1 MTDTLPTTRAPS
13 ATPRDRPREIV
24 EEGRSARSLRVVM
37 FVYNDVTRDSRVLR
51 EAATLVAAG
60 HRVTIM
66 GRHGPDER
74 EITRHERDGFDI
86 VLVPIPHRWR
96 TWVYRYRRPWRMYG
110 LVRRR
115 FLYHLVRGPA
125 GWIRS
130 IAFIGVAILVAIA
143 SLVRLPFMAISG
155 GLHPTKHDST
165 IDWLIRWRYGI
176 LGWNRD
182 AAAAAPAADVYHG
195 HDLTAL
201 PAAVRARARH
211 GGHVVYDSHESFMDS
226 GTNVNRTSWGK
237 AILRWFER
245 RQARHATALVTVNR
259 SLGEIMG
266 PRFGIKRVVVVYN
279 TPARWD
285 APAERTT
292 LIRDATGLP
301 PDAPIALYH
310 GAFFLHRGLE
320 ELAAALLE
328 PGMER
333 VHAVYLGY
341 GSQEAMLHEMA
352 ADPRYGGR
360 IHVLEAVPPAVLPL
374 WVASADVG
382 VMPIQASTLN
392 HRLSSPNKLFES
404 LATGLPVVVSD
415 FLEMRRIVLEDPD
428 GPLGAVC
435 DPADPASVARAI
447 RSILELS
454 PADRDALRARCLR
467 AAHERWN
474 WETESAKLVALYDS
488 LALEAAGSGTGT
500 ASSG

>member
-1 MTDTLPTTRAPS
+1 MS
-13 ATPRDRPREIV
+13 ASRPITAEDRPREIV
-24 EEGRSARSLRVVM
+24 ETGPSRRALRVVM

-60 HRVTIM
+60 HHVTII
-66 GRHGPDER
+66 GRHGPDDR

-86 VLVPIPHRWR
+86 VLVPIPHKWR

-115 FLYHLVRGPA
+115 FLHHLRRGPA
-125 GWIRS
+125 GWLRS
-130 IAFIGVAILVAIA
+130 VAFLGVAVVVAVA
-143 SLVRLPFMAISG
+143 SLVRLPFIAISG
-155 GLHPTKHDST
+155 GFNPPKHDST
-165 IDWLIRWRYGI
+165 IDWLIRWRFGV

-182 AAAAAPAADVYHG
+182 AAAAAPTADVYHG

-201 PAAVRARARH
+201 PAAVRARSRN
-211 GGHVVYDSHESFMDS
+211 GGLLVYDSHESFMDS
-226 GTNVNRTSWGK
+226 GTNVNRSRWGK

-259 SLGEIMG
+259 SLGEILG
-266 PRFGIKRVVVVYN
+266 ARFRIKRVVVVYN
-279 TPARWD
+279 TPARWE
-285 APAERTT
+285 APAERPN
-292 LIRDATGLP
+292 LLREATGLP
-301 PDAPIALYH
+301 ADAPIALYH

-341 GSQEAMLHEMA
+341 GSQEANLREMA
-352 ADPRYGGR
+352 DDPRYGGR
-360 IHVLEAVPPAVLPL
+360 IHVLDAVAPAVLPL

-435 DPADPASVARAI
+435 EPADPASVAAAI
-447 RSILELS
+447 RSILDLS
-454 PADRDALRARCLR
+454 QVERDALRARCLR

-474 WETESAKLVALYDS
+474 WETESARLVDLYDS
-488 LALEAAGSGTGT
+488 LALEAGSATGT
-500 ASSG
+500 PTSASPGMR

>member
-1 MTDTLPTTRAPS
+1 VT
-13 ATPRDRPREIV
+13 E
-24 EEGRSARSLRVVM
+24 ARRRLRVVM

-60 HRVTIM
+60 HRVTII

-86 VLVPIPHRWR
+86 VLVPIPHKWR

-115 FLYHLVRGPA
+115 FLHHLRRGPN
-125 GWIRS
+125 GWVRS
-130 IAFIGVAILVAIA
+130 IAFLGVAILVAVA
-143 SLVRLPFMAISG
+143 SLVRLPFMAVSG
-155 GLHPTKHDST
+155 GLHPAKHDST
-165 IDWLIRWRYGI
+165 IDWLIRWRFGV
-176 LGWNRD
+176 LGWNT
-182 AAAAAPAADVYHG
+182 AAAAEAPAADVYHG
-195 HDLTAL
+195 HDLTPH
-201 PAAVRARARH
+201 PAAVAAQRRH
-211 GGHVVYDSHESFMDS
+211 GGLLVYDSHESFMDS
-226 GTNVNRTSWGK
+226 GTNVNRSRWGK
-237 AILRWFER
+237 AVLSWFER
-245 RQARHATALVTVNR
+245 RQARQATALVTVNR
-259 SLGEIMG
+259 SLGEILG

-279 TPARWD
+279 TPARWA
-285 APAERTT
+285 APAKRPN
-292 LIRDATGLP
+292 LIREATAVP
-301 PDAPIALYH
+301 ADAPIALYH

-320 ELAAALLE
+320 ELAAAILE

-341 GSQEAMLHEMA
+341 GSQEPVLREMA
-352 ADPRYGGR
+352 EEPRYGGR

-415 FLEMRRIVLEDPD
+415 FLEMRRIVLDDPD

-435 DPADPASVARAI
+435 NPADPSSVAAGI
-447 RSILELS
+447 RSILDLGPE
-454 PADRDALRARCLR
+454 ARDALRQRCLH

-474 WETESAKLVALYDS
+474 WETESAKLVGLYDS
-488 LALEAAGSGTGT
+488 LALEVAGADNGEPTT
-500 ASSG
+500 AG

>member
-1 MTDTLPTTRAPS
+1 MTAV
-13 ATPRDRPREIV
+13 DRPREIV
-24 EEGRSARSLRVVM
+24 ETGRTRRPLRVVM

-115 FLYHLVRGPA
+115 FLHHLRRGPA

-130 IAFIGVAILVAIA
+130 VAFIGVAILVAIA
-143 SLVRLPFMAISG
+143 SLVRLPFIAISG
-155 GLHPTKHDST
+155 GFHPARHDST

-176 LGWNRD
+176 LGWNRE
-182 AAAAAPAADVYHG
+182 AAAVAPTADVYHG

-201 PAAVRARARH
+201 PAAVRARSRN
-211 GGHVVYDSHESFMDS
+211 GGLLVYDSHESFMDS
-226 GTNVNRTSWGK
+226 GTNVNRTRWGK
-237 AILRWFER
+237 AVLRWFER

-266 PRFGIKRVVVVYN
+266 PRFGIERVVVVYN
-279 TPARWD
+279 APARWE
-285 APAERTT
+285 APTERPN
-292 LIRDATGLP
+292 LLREATGLP
-301 PDAPIALYH
+301 ADAPIALYH

-320 ELAAALLE
+320 ELAAAILE

-341 GSQEAMLHEMA
+341 GNQEAVLREKA
-352 ADPRYGGR
+352 ADPKYGAR

-415 FLEMRRIVLEDPD
+415 FIEMRRIVIEDPD

-447 RSILELS
+447 RSILELDQE
-454 PADRDALRARCLR
+454 ARDALRARCLR

-488 LALEAAGSGTGT
+488 LALEAGPGTGK
-500 ASSG
+500 ASSPGAA

>member
-1 MTDTLPTTRAPS
+1 MTGIDF
-13 ATPRDRPREIV
+13 PRGIADAGRGHRP
-24 EEGRSARSLRVVM
+24 LRVVM

-51 EAATLVAAG
+51 EAASLVAAG
-60 HRVTIM
+60 HQVTIV

-74 EITRHERDGFDI
+74 EITRREHDGFDI
-86 VLVPIPHRWR
+86 ILVPIPHRWR

-115 FLYHLVRGPA
+115 FFHHLLRGPA
-125 GWIRS
+125 GWVRAL
-130 IAFIGVAILVAIA
+130 AFLGVAIVVAIA
-143 SLVRLPFMAISG
+143 SLIRLPFMAISG
-155 GLHPTKHDST
+155 GFNPQKHDST
-165 IDWLIRWRYGI
+165 IDWLIRWRYGV
-176 LGWNRD
+176 LGWNRE
-182 AAAAAPAADVYHG
+182 AAAVAPRAEVYHG

-201 PAAVRARARH
+201 PAAVRAQAAN
-211 GGHVVYDSHESFMDS
+211 GGLLVYDSHESFMDS
-226 GTNVNRTSWGK
+226 GTNVNRSRWGK
-237 AILRWFER
+237 AILSWFER
-245 RQARHATALVTVNR
+245 RQAHHATALVTVNR
-259 SLGEIMG
+259 SLGEILG
-266 PRFGIKRVVVVYN
+266 ARFHIRRVVVVYN
-279 TPARWD
+279 TPARWE
-285 APAERTT
+285 APADRPN
-292 LIRDATGLP
+292 LLRGATGLP
-301 PDAPIALYH
+301 ADAPIALYH

-341 GSQEAMLHEMA
+341 GSREEWLRETAI
-352 ADPRYGGR
+352 DPRYGGR
-360 IHVLEAVPPAVLPL
+360 IHVVEAVPPAVLPF

-435 DPADPASVARAI
+435 DPADPASVAAAI
-447 RSILELS
+447 RSILDLS
-454 PADRDALRARCLR
+454 PEERDGLRARCLH

-474 WETESAKLVALYDS
+474 WETESAHLVALYDA
-488 LALEAAGSGTGT
+488 LALEAAGTRT
-500 ASSG
+500 T

>member
-1 MTDTLPTTRAPS
+1 VTAASTDVPTAIVDASP
-13 ATPRDRPREIV
+13 PR
-24 EEGRSARSLRVVM
+24 RSLRIVM

-74 EITRHERDGFDI
+74 EITRHEREGFDI

-115 FLYHLVRGPA
+115 FLHHLLRGPA
-125 GWIRS
+125 GWVRAV
-130 IAFIGVAILVAIA
+130 AFLGVAVLVAIA
-143 SLVRLPFMAISG
+143 SLVRLPFIAISG
-155 GLHPTKHDST
+155 GFNPAKHDST
-165 IDWLIRWRYGI
+165 IDWLIRWRYGV
-176 LGWNRD
+176 LGWNR
-182 AAAAAPAADVYHG
+182 AAAAEAPKADVYHG

-201 PAAVRARARH
+201 PAAVRARSRH
-211 GGHVVYDSHESFMDS
+211 GGLVVYDSHESFMDS
-226 GTNVNRTSWGK
+226 GTNVNRSRWGK
-237 AILRWFER
+237 AILGWFER
-245 RQARHATALVTVNR
+245 RQARQATALVTVNR
-259 SLGEIMG
+259 SLGEILG
-266 PRFGIKRVVVVYN
+266 KKFGIRRVVVVYN
-279 TPARWD
+279 TPARWE
-285 APAERTT
+285 APEERPN
-292 LIRDATGLP
+292 LLREATGLP
-301 PDAPIALYH
+301 ADAPIALYH

-333 VHAVYLGY
+333 VHAVFLGY
-341 GSQEAMLHEMA
+341 GSREAWLRETA
-352 ADPRYGGR
+352 EDPQYGGR
-360 IHVLEAVPPAVLPL
+360 IHVVEAVAPAVLPL

-447 RSILELS
+447 RSILDLGEGE
-454 PADRDALRARCLR
+454 RNALRARCLR

-474 WETESAKLVALYDS
+474 WETESARLVALYDS
-488 LALEAAGSGTGT
+488 LALEAAGAGTT
-500 ASSG
+500 DPASPAA

>member
-1 MTDTLPTTRAPS
+1 MTTADQPPDTVAGSEAR
-13 ATPRDRPREIV
+13 RP
-24 EEGRSARSLRVVM
+24 LRVVM
-37 FVYNDVTRDSRVLR
+37 FVYNDVSRDSRVLR

-86 VLVPIPHRWR
+86 VLVPIPHKWR

-115 FLYHLVRGPA
+115 FFHHLLRGPA
-125 GWIRS
+125 GWVRA
-130 IAFIGVAILVAIA
+130 IAFIGIALVVAVA
-143 SLVRLPFMAISG
+143 SLVRLPFIAISG
-155 GLHPTKHDST
+155 GFNPAKHDST
-165 IDWLIRWRYGI
+165 IDWLIRWRFGV
-176 LGWNRD
+176 LGWNNA
-182 AAAAAPAADVYHG
+182 AAAAAPKADVYHG

-201 PAAVRARARH
+201 PAAVRARSRR
-211 GGHVVYDSHESFMDS
+211 GGLVVYDSHESFMDS
-226 GTNVNRTSWGK
+226 GTNVNRSRWGK
-237 AILRWFER
+237 AVLRWFER
-245 RQARHATALVTVNR
+245 RQARQATALVTVNR
-259 SLGEIMG
+259 SLGEILG

-285 APAERTT
+285 VPAERPN
-292 LIRDATGLP
+292 LIREATGLP
-301 PDAPIALYH
+301 VDAPIALYH

-320 ELAAALLE
+320 ELAASILQ

-341 GSQEAMLHEMA
+341 GSQEATLREMA
-352 ADPRYGGR
+352 EDPQYGGR

-415 FLEMRRIVLEDPD
+415 FLEMRRIVLDDPD

-435 DPADPASVARAI
+435 DPADPASVAAGI
-447 RSILELS
+447 RSIVDLDAE
-454 PADRDALRARCLR
+454 ARDALRRRCLR

-474 WETESAKLVALYDS
+474 WETESARLVALYDS
-488 LALEAAGSGTGT
+488 LGLEPAGSPAAERTTAGSGAG
-500 ASSG
+500 